1 MRRVNLD
8 IRAPNENG
16 KLLLQLC
23 KSSSLRIAN
32 GRIAGDELGCFTRY
46 PLHDNRDVDP
56 SVIDYSLISENLLPE
71 VQRFTVNKLT
81 SLSDHC
87 CISTRIKTDC
97 FISLPAKNETD
108 NVDMSPIPAR
118 FLWNPDSADN
128 FTAAL
133 NEPAILDR
141 LVSFQNSV
149 FSNDQ
154 NGTDEAVN
162 QLTNII
168 LDVATTSISKSTKR
182 FKGKRIKK
190 NPQKKWLTKDCQVTK
205 NKLSRLANKLRQCPF
220 DHDLQQKYRALYF
233 HYKTMIRKAAKT
245 YNNDLKDKLL
255 SIENNNPKM
264 FWNMISKI
272 KTEDNATDPID
283 GALVGL
289 PQKAKK
295 YIDYFTNLYS
305 SPNNSTS
312 EAASV
317 FKSFLKDKYRDKD
330 IMKYLNSPFQLE
342 EVKNG
347 INKLKSGK
355 APGIDNVINEFLKVG
370 ANILVKSITKLF
382 NHLLCSQK
390 FPKEWSTNTLSTI
403 HKGGSRENLDN
414 YRGISVGSCFGK
426 LYGSLLSQRLEKTI
440 LEYEMIGSNQIGFL
454 KGHRT
459 TDHIFVVNTLI
470 NKIVKNKAATPQL
483 CLVGLG
489 TGSELETLLSDMWHV
504 LKLVYL
510 FGTFV
515 ATLPGHEKRR
525 LLEI

>member
-1 MRRVNLD
+1 MLKKLGKFLSFLDIGYWNIHGISQSAGQIKVSKLDDEEFINTVKHLDIFALAECHVGPDKNLLINNFESFSTSRERSSNNRYYGGLTLFVRKFVRPGVKILNLNSSEIIWLKLEKSFFYLEEDIFIALLYAPPHNSPFLQKINLDISSFFQKLEEDISSYKLQGKVLLLGDFNAYTSTLEDYIDHDSIGNNHFIHLPTDYTEDFPMRRVNLD

-87 CISTRIKTDC
+87 CISTRITTNC

-133 NEPAILDR
+133 TEPAILDR

-190 NPQKKWLTKDCQVTK
+190 NPQKKWFTKDCQVTK

-220 DHDLQQKYRALYF
+220 DRDLQQKYRALYF

-255 SIENNNPKM
+255 SIER
-264 FWNMISKI
+264 
-272 KTEDNATDPID
+272 TT
-283 GALVGL
+283 
-289 PQKAKK
+289 QK
-295 YIDYFTNLYS
+295 
-305 SPNNSTS
+305 
-312 EAASV
+312 
-317 FKSFLKDKYRDKD
+317 
-330 IMKYLNSPFQLE
+330 
-342 EVKNG
+342 
-347 INKLKSGK
+347 
-355 APGIDNVINEFLKVG
+355 
-370 ANILVKSITKLF
+370 
-382 NHLLCSQK
+382 
-390 FPKEWSTNTLSTI
+390 
-403 HKGGSRENLDN
+403 
-414 YRGISVGSCFGK
+414 CFG
-426 LYGSLLSQRLEKTI
+426 I
-440 LEYEMIGSNQIGFL
+440 
-454 KGHRT
+454 
-459 TDHIFVVNTLI
+459 
-470 NKIVKNKAATPQL
+470 
-483 CLVGLG
+483 
-489 TGSELETLLSDMWHV
+489 
-504 LKLVYL
+504 
-510 FGTFV
+510 
-515 ATLPGHEKRR
+515 
-525 LLEI
+525 

>member
-1 MRRVNLD
+1 
-8 IRAPNENG
+8 
-16 KLLLQLC
+16 
-23 KSSSLRIAN
+23 
-32 GRIAGDELGCFTRY
+32 
-46 PLHDNRDVDP
+46 
-56 SVIDYSLISENLLPE
+56 
-71 VQRFTVNKLT
+71 
-81 SLSDHC
+81 
-87 CISTRIKTDC
+87 
-97 FISLPAKNETD
+97 
-108 NVDMSPIPAR
+108 
-118 FLWNPDSADN
+118 
-128 FTAAL
+128 
-133 NEPAILDR
+133 
-141 LVSFQNSV
+141 
-149 FSNDQ
+149 
-154 NGTDEAVN
+154 
-162 QLTNII
+162 
-168 LDVATTSISKSTKR
+168 
-182 FKGKRIKK
+182 
-190 NPQKKWLTKDCQVTK
+190 
-205 NKLSRLANKLRQCPF
+205 
-220 DHDLQQKYRALYF
+220 
-233 HYKTMIRKAAKT
+233 
-245 YNNDLKDKLL
+245 
-255 SIENNNPKM
+255 M

-283 GALVGL
+283 GSLVGL

-370 ANILVKSITKLF
+370 ANTLVKSITKLF

-470 NKIVKNKAATPQL
+470 NKIVKNK
-483 CLVGLG
+483 
-489 TGSELETLLSDMWHV
+489 
-504 LKLVYL
+504 
-510 FGTFV
+510 
-515 ATLPGHEKRR
+515 
-525 LLEI
+525 